1 LGLRKQQREA
11 PMQVSTVAT
20 TTAASQ
26 NQETQSNSDAAAASI
41 DYNAFLRLLI
51 AQMKNQDPTKPMDS
65 AQFMAQLA
73 SFSNVEQGIKMNQK
87 LDSLMT
93 SLALSQVDGI
103 VGRTIVSAD
112 GQIVGKVAALHVV
125 SGGAVALLEDG
136 REVPLGP
143 GITIG

>member
-1 LGLRKQQREA
+1 MEI
-11 PMQVSTVAT
+11 STVSPTAVINQT
-20 TTAASQ
+20 TSPSA
-26 NQETQSNSDAAAASI
+26 DAAAASI

-112 GQIVGKVAALHVV
+112 GAIIGKVAALHVV
-125 SGGAVALLEDG
+125 SGGAVAILEDG

>member
-1 LGLRKQQREA
+1 MEI
-11 PMQVSTVAT
+11 STVNPNPSPLANQST
-20 TTAASQ
+20 SDSSAASV
-26 NQETQSNSDAAAASI
+26 

-65 AQFMAQLA
+65 SQFVAQLA

-93 SLALSQVDGI
+93 SMALSQVDGV
-103 VGRTIVSAD
+103 VGRTIISAD
-112 GQIVGKVAALHVV
+112 GTITGTVAALRVI
-125 SGGAVALLEDG
+125 SGGSVALLTDG

-143 GITIG
+143 GVTIG

>member
-1 LGLRKQQREA
+1 MEIST
-11 PMQVSTVAT
+11 VSTNTPVNQNT
-20 TTAASQ
+20 TTSTDANTASV
-26 NQETQSNSDAAAASI
+26 
-41 DYNAFLRLLI
+41 DYNGFLRLLI

-87 LDSLMT
+87 LDSMMT

-103 VGRTIVSAD
+103 VGRTIISAD
-112 GQIVGKVAALHVV
+112 GSVAGTVMALQVV

-143 GITIG
+143 GVTIG

>member
-1 LGLRKQQREA
+1 MEI
-11 PMQVSTVAT
+11 STVNPNAVANQT
-20 TTAASQ
+20 TTTS
-26 NQETQSNSDAAAASI
+26 SDAAAASI

-87 LDSLMT
+87 LDTLMT
-93 SLALSQVDGI
+93 SMALSQVDDV

-112 GQIVGKVAALHVV
+112 ESIVGTVAAVRIV
-125 SGGAVALLEDG
+125 SGGAVAILEDG
-136 REVPLGP
+136 RQVTLGA
-143 GITIG
+143 GVTIG

>member
-1 LGLRKQQREA
+1 MEI
-11 PMQVSTVAT
+11 STVNKNAPVNPTNT
-20 TTAASQ
+20 TS
-26 NQETQSNSDAAAASI
+26 SDANTASV
-41 DYNAFLRLLI
+41 DYNGFLRLLI

-87 LDSLMT
+87 LDSMMT

-103 VGRTIVSAD
+103 VGRTVISAD
-112 GQIVGKVAALHVV
+112 GSVAGKVMALHVV

-143 GITIG
+143 GVTIG

>member
-1 LGLRKQQREA
+1 MEI
-11 PMQVSTVAT
+11 STVNPNAPLNQNT
-20 TTAASQ
+20 TTS
-26 NQETQSNSDAAAASI
+26 SDANTASV
-41 DYNAFLRLLI
+41 DYNGFLRLLI

-87 LDSLMT
+87 LDSMMT

-103 VGRTIVSAD
+103 VGRTIISAD
-112 GQIVGKVAALHVV
+112 GTVAGTVMALRVV

-143 GITIG
+143 GVTIG

>member
-1 LGLRKQQREA
+1 
-11 PMQVSTVAT
+11 
-20 TTAASQ
+20 
-26 NQETQSNSDAAAASI
+26 
-41 DYNAFLRLLI
+41 
-51 AQMKNQDPTKPMDS
+51 MKNQDPTKPMDA

-112 GQIVGKVAALHVV
+112 GSIVGTVAALHVV

-136 REVPLGP
+136 RDR
-143 GITIG
+143 IGA

>member
-1 LGLRKQQREA
+1 MEI
-11 PMQVSTVAT
+11 STVSP
-20 TTAASQ
+20 TAALNQ
-26 NQETQSNSDAAAASI
+26 NTSTSADANAASI

-87 LDSLMT
+87 LDTMMT
-93 SLALSQVDGI
+93 SLALSQVDGL

-112 GQIVGKVAALHVV
+112 GSVVGTVAALHVV

>member
-1 LGLRKQQREA
+1 MEI
-11 PMQVSTVAT
+11 STVNSNAPLNQNT
-20 TTAASQ
+20 TTSNDANTASV
-26 NQETQSNSDAAAASI
+26 
-41 DYNAFLRLLI
+41 DYNGFLRLLI

-87 LDSLMT
+87 LDSMMT

-103 VGRTIVSAD
+103 VGRTIISAD
-112 GQIVGKVAALHVV
+112 GNIAGTVMALHVV

-143 GITIG
+143 GVTIG

>member
-1 LGLRKQQREA
+1 ME
-11 PMQVSTVAT
+11 VSTVNPNPPLAAT
-20 TTAASQ
+20 QAT
-26 NQETQSNSDAAAASI
+26 SDADKASI

-51 AQMKNQDPTKPMDS
+51 AQMKNQDPTKPKDS

-93 SLALSQVDGI
+93 SMALTQVDSV

-112 GQIVGKVAALHVV
+112 GSISGMVAALRVV
-125 SGGAVALLEDG
+125 SGGAVAVLEDG
-136 REVPLGP
+136 REITLGP
-143 GITIG
+143 GVMIG

>member
-1 LGLRKQQREA
+1 ME
-11 PMQVSTVAT
+11 VSTVHPNPSPTAT
-20 TTAASQ
+20 QSTAA
-26 NQETQSNSDAAAASI
+26 DANTASI

-65 AQFMAQLA
+65 SQFMSQLA

-93 SLALSQVDGI
+93 SMALTQVDSV

-112 GQIVGKVAALHVV
+112 ETAVGKVAALRVID
-125 SGGAVALLEDG
+125 GGAVAVLEDG
-136 REVPLGP
+136 REITLGP
-143 GITIG
+143 GVLIG

>member
-1 LGLRKQQREA
+1 MEI
-11 PMQVSTVAT
+11 STVNPNPSPQAVQSTAT
-20 TTAASQ
+20 
-26 NQETQSNSDAAAASI
+26 DANTASI

-65 AQFMAQLA
+65 AQFMSQLA

-87 LDSLMT
+87 LDTLMT
-93 SLALSQVDGI
+93 SMALSQVDGV

-112 GQIVGKVAALHVV
+112 GNIVGTVAALRVV
-125 SGGAVALLEDG
+125 SGGSVALLQDG

-143 GITIG
+143 GVTIG

>member
-1 LGLRKQQREA
+1 
-11 PMQVSTVAT
+11 MQVSTVAST
-20 TTAASQ
+20 SAA
-26 NQETQSNSDAAAASI
+26 NQQTQANADAAAASI

-112 GQIVGKVAALHVV
+112 GSIVGKVAALHVV

>member
-1 LGLRKQQREA
+1 MEI
-11 PMQVSTVAT
+11 STVNPYGPT
-20 TTAASQ
+20 SPPTPT
-26 NQETQSNSDAAAASI
+26 SDAAAATV
-41 DYNAFLRLLI
+41 DYNGFLQLLI

-73 SFSNVEQGIKMNQK
+73 SFSNVEQGIKMNSK
-87 LDSLMT
+87 LDSMMT

-112 GQIVGKVAALHVV
+112 GSVVGQVMALHVV
-125 SGGAVALLEDG
+125 SGGAVAILEDG

-143 GITIG
+143 GVTIG

>member
-1 LGLRKQQREA
+1 MEI
-11 PMQVSTVAT
+11 STVNPNAPLNQAT
-20 TTAASQ
+20 TTSSNANTASV
-26 NQETQSNSDAAAASI
+26 
-41 DYNAFLRLLI
+41 DYNGFLRLLI

-87 LDSLMT
+87 LDSMMT
-93 SLALSQVDGI
+93 SLALSQVDGL
-103 VGRTIVSAD
+103 VGRTIISAD
-112 GQIVGKVAALHVV
+112 GSITGTVMALHVV

>member
-1 LGLRKQQREA
+1 MEI
-11 PMQVSTVAT
+11 STVTNRTGTNAT
-20 TTAASQ
+20 NST
-26 NQETQSNSDAAAASI
+26 SNDAAAATV
-41 DYNAFLRLLI
+41 DYNGFLQLLI

-87 LDSLMT
+87 LDSMMT
-93 SLALSQVDGI
+93 SLALSQVDGL
-103 VGRTIVSAD
+103 VGRTIISAD
-112 GQIVGKVAALHVV
+112 GSITGTVMALHVV

>member
-1 LGLRKQQREA
+1 MSALPSLSSLYNNASSSTLPTNTASKDYKQQ
-11 PMQVSTVAT
+11 
-20 TTAASQ
+20 
-26 NQETQSNSDAAAASI
+26 
-41 DYNAFLRLLI
+41 FLQLLF
-51 AQMKNQDPTKPMDS
+51 AQLKNQDPTKPMDS

-87 LDSLMT
+87 LDSMMT

-103 VGRTIVSAD
+103 VGRTIISAD
-112 GQIVGKVAALHVV
+112 GSVAGTVMALHVV

-143 GITIG
+143 GVTIG